1 VNTIFLLSH
10 RPDDSPMRMA
20 LLHAPHQVE
29 VFELRG
35 SRPVCPIT
43 VPPQLVVVEA
53 APRTPVAL
61 LMSAIQRHAS
71 IGRVPALLVLDVEW
85 LSMAPRLGCTD
96 FISRG
101 FSIAEALARVDR
113 LLGSQASDRA
123 TRLRF
128 GALAVDLDGHEARV
142 DDEALAL
149 TPQEFALLRHLVLH
163 AGRVQTRD
171 ELLRR
176 VWGMSYDGG
185 VRTVDIHVRRLR
197 AKLGEPL
204 AAHLQTIRQV
214 GYKWVTA
221 VL

>member
-1 VNTIFLLSH
+1 
-10 RPDDSPMRMA
+10 MRSA
-20 LLHAPHQVE
+20 LQHAPHRVD

-53 APRTPVAL
+53 APRMPVAMV
-61 LMSAIQRHAS
+61 MSGIQRHAG
-71 IGRVPALLVLDVEW
+71 IGRVPALLVLDPEW
-85 LSMAPRLGCTD
+85 LSMAPRLGCAD

-101 FSIAEALARVDR
+101 FGIAEVLARVDR
-113 LLGSQASDRA
+113 LLGSQSAERA
-123 TRLRF
+123 TELRF
-128 GALAVDLDGHEARV
+128 GALTVDLDGHEARI
-142 DDEALAL
+142 DDQTLAL

-163 AGRVQTRD
+163 AGRVQSRD
-171 ELLRR
+171 KLLRR

-214 GYKWVTA
+214 GYKWGTMTP
-221 VL
+221 

>member
-1 VNTIFLLSH
+1 
-10 RPDDSPMRMA
+10 M
-20 LLHAPHQVE
+20 
-29 VFELRG
+29 RG

-61 LMSAIQRHAS
+61 VMSAVQRHAG
-71 IGRVPALLVLDVEW
+71 IGRVPSLLVLDVEW
-85 LSMAPRLGCTD
+85 LNLAPRLGCAD

-113 LLGSQASDRA
+113 LLGSVAAEQA
-123 TRLRF
+123 THLHF
-128 GALAVDLDGHEARV
+128 GQLVVDLEGHEARV
-142 DDEALAL
+142 DGEPLAL

-163 AGRVQTRD
+163 AGRVQSRD

-185 VRTVDIHVRRLR
+185 VRTVDIHVRRVR
-197 AKLGEPL
+197 AKLGEEL

-214 GYKWVTA
+214 GYKWLAATP
-221 VL
+221 